1 MLVHVSRVQL
11 FCFGGFGFC
20 CFLLFFVVLG
30 VSVGVEGLDAVA
42 ERVGKGLAEG
52 GFSG

>member
-1 MLVHVSRVQL
+1 
-11 FCFGGFGFC
+11 
-20 CFLLFFVVLG
+20 LLFFVVLG
-30 VSVGVEGLDAVA
+30 VSVGVEGFDAVA